1 MLVDLGFDRVK
12 SIVKGMGHEPTY
24 VAVDPNRIALIGGTS
39 NQQMVLVPYCQHTY
53 KGWGLDTYTAE
64 FT

>member
-39 NQQMVLVPYCQHTY
+39 NQQMVLVPYCENTY
-53 KGWGLDTYTAE
+53 KGWGLDTYGT
-64 FT
+64 

>member
-1 MLVDLGFDRVK
+1 MVDLGFDRVK

-39 NQQMVLVPYCQHTY
+39 NRQMVLVPYCEHTY
-53 KGWGLDTYTAE
+53 KGLPHHT
-64 FT
+64 

>member
-39 NQQMVLVPYCQHTY
+39 NQQMVLVPYCEHTY
-53 KGWGLDTYTAE
+53 KRRGMDTYGT
-64 FT
+64 

>member
-1 MLVDLGFDRVK
+1 MLVDLGLDRVK

-39 NQQMVLVPYCQHTY
+39 NQQMVLVPYCEHTY
-53 KGWGLDTYTAE
+53 KGWGLDTYGT
-64 FT
+64 